1 LNPDDAAIRQ
11 PPQKGRGALSNLDG
25 RFASTRRAAI
35 DDGWHRDDEDLPPL
49 RTTVGVDSARSLIT
63 RNDSP
68 DVPFEQSINPYR
80 GCEHGCAYCFARP
93 SHAYLGL
100 SPGLDFETRLFAK
113 RDAAA
118 LLRTELARRG
128 YRCSPIALGIN
139 TDAYQPVERELRV
152 TRELLEVLHEARH
165 PVSIVTKSA
174 LVERDLDLLAPMA
187 GEGLAEVAISV
198 TTLDR
203 GLARRMEP
211 RAAAPQRRLETVRRL
226 RAAGVP
232 TAVLVAPLI
241 PVLTDPELETILE
254 ASAEA
259 GANVADYVLL
269 RLPHE
274 LVEIFPEWL
283 QAHRPLQ
290 ARHVLS
296 RMREMRGGELYDSRF
311 GHRMSGTGPYADI
324 IRRRF
329 HLACQRLGLNRRLP
343 TLRTDLFRPPAQG
356 GQLPLL

>member
-1 LNPDDAAIRQ
+1 VTRDPGAVR
-11 PPQKGRGALSNLDG
+11 PQSAKGRGALSNRDG
-25 RFASTRRAAI
+25 RFETTRREAV
-35 DDGWHRDDEDLPPL
+35 DDGWQREDEDLPPL
-49 RTTVGVDSARSLIT
+49 RTTVGVDSARSVIT
-63 RNDSP
+63 HNDSP

-113 RDAAA
+113 RDAAG
-118 LLRTELARRG
+118 LLRNELARRG
-128 YRCSPIALGIN
+128 YRCRPIALGIN
-139 TDAYQPVERELRV
+139 TDAYQPVERELRI

-165 PVSIVTKSA
+165 PVSIVTKAS
-174 LVERDLDLLAPMA
+174 LIERDLDLLAPMA
-187 GEGLAEVAISV
+187 RDGLAEVALSI

-203 GLARRMEP
+203 SLARRMEP

-226 RAAGVP
+226 HAAGIP

-241 PVLTDPELETILE
+241 PVLTDSELETILE
-254 ASAEA
+254 AAADA
-259 GANVADYVLL
+259 GAHVADYVLL

-274 LVEIFPEWL
+274 LAELFPEWL
-283 QAHRPLQ
+283 EAHRPLQ
-290 ARHVLS
+290 AQHVLS
-296 RMREMRGGELYDSRF
+296 RLREMRGGDLYDSRF

-343 TLRTDLFRPPAQG
+343 ALRTDLFRPPAQN